1 MSSPTVAPRLRAP
14 GAPLPLWLRLLAT
27 GLFAAS
33 TAAAAADLRIAWF
46 EDRPGGTILTPTI
59 LIAAHDGEVD
69 FFDLYR
75 PASPLLEGV
84 LQELAI
90 RRLTPLPFRL
100 NTQYP
105 DARFRAFVAEP
116 IPATF
121 AAPPPLWPDRRHTY
135 LIVDPQRH
143 RYLSFL
149 LTVQPADDAFVGND
163 DPQRYRL
170 FDDDGH
176 FLGPFHIDVYG
187 SDALDAGVCANSE
200 AQLIWLDRGPDAGT
214 RPCSDGEGEG
224 EIRPHPG
231 LNGSQRNPGG
241 VPVRV
246 LGGTSAF
253 SDEIVLEFDRVAAD
267 FSRPGRRLGRLVVS
281 SDTSWFGASGAWYS
295 PDRAGEGFSLQ
306 VLPAAAPGGRS
317 RALVYWYTYA
327 PDGSGRQVW
336 LTGIGEIDSVWTPVI
351 TIPLHRTQGGGFAST
366 GNPEDVVASPW
377 GELTVSFTDC
387 DRATVAY
394 RATEPGYGTGSFTV
408 DRLGPPVEG
417 LDWLCDPTDPWLP
430 QSRP

>member
-1 MSSPTVAPRLRAP
+1 MSTPTAAARVRASGVPRSA
-14 GAPLPLWLRLLAT
+14 WLRLLAT
-27 GLFAAS
+27 GLLAAS
-33 TAAAAADLRIAWF
+33 TAASAADLRIAWF
-46 EDRPGGTILTPTI
+46 EDRPGGTILTPSI
-59 LIAAHDGEVD
+59 LVVAHDGDVD
-69 FFDLYR
+69 LFDLHR
-75 PASPLLEGV
+75 PASPLLRGA
-84 LQELAI
+84 LQELMS
-90 RRLTPLPFRL
+90 RRVTLLPLQL
-100 NTQYP
+100 NSVYP
-105 DARFRAFVAEP
+105 DAKIGAFLAEP

-121 AAPPPLWPDRRHTY
+121 ASPPPLWPDRRYTT

-149 LTVQPADDAFVGND
+149 LTVQPTDDAFVGND
-163 DPQRYRL
+163 DALRHRL
-170 FDDDGH
+170 FDDDGR

-187 SDALDAGVCANSE
+187 SDALDAGVCANTE
-200 AQLIWLDRGPDAGT
+200 TQLILLDRGPEAGV

-224 EIRPHPG
+224 AVRPHPG
-231 LNGSQRNPGG
+231 LNGSLRNPGG

-246 LGGTSAF
+246 LGGTSSF
-253 SDEIVLEFDRVAAD
+253 SDEIVLEFDRIAAD

-281 SDTSWFGASGAWYS
+281 SNTSWFGASGAWYS
-295 PDRAGEGFSLQ
+295 PERAGEGFSLQ
-306 VLPAAAPGGRS
+306 VLPAAEPGGRS
-317 RALVYWYTYA
+317 RALAYWYTYA

-336 LTGIGEIDSVWTPVI
+336 LTGVGEISSVWTPTS

-366 GNPEDVVASPW
+366 GNPENVVAVPW
-377 GELTVSFTDC
+377 GEITVSFTDC

-394 RATEPGYGTGSFTV
+394 RASEPGYGTGSFTV